1 MIDNLTHPSYN
12 FHLQSCTILNIQGK
26 LEKLWTISQP
36 IVTRSILII
45 NEILFD
51 LFNLYI
57 FIIFSFRF
65 FNLKILNFKII
76 YWITK
81 NKKVN
86 LELVLGWGLIKS
98 N

>member
-1 MIDNLTHPSYN
+1 MIDNLTHPFYN

-51 LFNLYI
+51 LFLYAFFIKLI
-57 FIIFSFRF
+57 F
-65 FNLKILNFKII
+65 
-76 YWITK
+76 
-81 NKKVN
+81 
-86 LELVLGWGLIKS
+86 
-98 N
+98 